1 MRRIVLAILTVAAL
15 AGCAGGGSAAK
26 SGKPLVLV
34 VGATGGTGQEV
45 VSQVLA
51 KGYPVRALVRDEVA
65 ARSLFG
71 DRVTY
76 SVGDVR
82 EPRTLPAAMR
92 GITYVVSA
100 LGSNAARDPENNP
113 ERVDFGG
120 VRSLAQAAKEAGVSH
135 FVLTSSMGVT
145 NPEHQLNAILDDI
158 LNWKFKGEEALRD
171 SGVNYTI
178 VRPGSLNFDAGGRHG
193 IRVMQ
198 GDPQDVVGQIPR
210 ADVAAVLVNALG
222 RKESHGR
229 TFEIVSDP
237 ETSAVDW
244 NTFYSSLK
252 PDVR

>member
-1 MRRIVLAILTVAAL
+1 MRWIIPIVTAAL
-15 AGCAGGGSAAK
+15 AACAGGGSAGK

-45 VSQVLA
+45 VAQALA
-51 KGYPVRALVRDEVA
+51 KGYPVRALVRDEEA

-71 DRVTY
+71 NRVTY
-76 SVGDVR
+76 AVGDVR
-82 EPRTLPAAMR
+82 EPRTLSAAMR
-92 GITYVVSA
+92 GVTYVVSA

-120 VRSLAQAAKEAGVSH
+120 VRSLAQAAQAAGVKH

-158 LNWKFKGEEALRD
+158 LNWKFKGEESLRD
-171 SGVNYTI
+171 SGVPYTI
-178 VRPGSLNFDAGGRHG
+178 VRPGSLNYGPGGRHG

-222 RKESHGR
+222 RKEAHGR
-229 TFEIVSDP
+229 TFEIVGDP
-237 ETSAVDW
+237 DTESVDW
-244 NTFYSSLK
+244 SSFYSALK